1 MIKLLKPALA
11 AGLAA
16 AALASPAMLAPA
28 AAQQVAGIG
37 VVSPQAVLVNST
49 AFQTAQQQ
57 RPATYKTQIDQANAR
72 RQAIA
77 TQLRPLYER
86 LQNESRAANAAQN
99 QAALQQQYSQ
109 IQQIEA
115 AGQQELNQL
124 LEPVQ
129 LSQAYVEEQITDQLS
144 TAIQNAAT
152 KKNVTLVITPES
164 VLYAAAPYNMNQDV
178 LAELNALIPAA
189 QLVPP
194 QGWLPREMREQ
205 QAAEAAAQGAQQPA
219 ANNAAPVSGR

>member
-57 RPATYKTQIDQANAR
+57 RPTTYKTQIDQANAR

-115 AGQQELNQL
+115 SGQQELNQI

-205 QAAEAAAQGAQQPA
+205 QATEAAAQGAQQPA

>member
-49 AFQTAQQQ
+49 AFQTAQRD
-57 RPATYKTQIDQANAR
+57 RPNTYKTQIDQANAR

-115 AGQQELNQL
+115 SGQQELNQI

>member
-115 AGQQELNQL
+115 SGQQELNQI

-205 QAAEAAAQGAQQPA
+205 QAAEAPAQGAQQPA
-219 ANNAAPVSGR
+219 ASNAAPVSGR

>member
-57 RPATYKTQIDQANAR
+57 RPTTYKTQIDQANAR

-77 TQLRPLYER
+77 TQLRPLYEK

-205 QAAEAAAQGAQQPA
+205 QAAEVAAQGAQQPA

>member
-57 RPATYKTQIDQANAR
+57 RPTTYKTQIDQANAR

-115 AGQQELNQL
+115 SGQQELNQI

-205 QAAEAAAQGAQQPA
+205 QAAEVAAQGAQQPA

>member
-57 RPATYKTQIDQANAR
+57 RPTTYKTQIDQANAR

-115 AGQQELNQL
+115 SGQQELNQI

-219 ANNAAPVSGR
+219 ANNAPPVSGR